1 MEKKTIGGEG
11 KTTEYQTLIQC
22 EDCGNVQPFNGK
34 LKPRAHTRCSACKK
48 DLYVIK
54 NIVPTD
60 YNDNADKVF
69 IQGLVDTFTDIKGN
83 IYVES
88 ADGKPTTIDLSILR
102 AFYKVFTGRAHRG
115 TKEDLLSLIIVYL
128 RSELGKL

>member
-1 MEKKTIGGEG
+1 MS
-11 KTTEYQTLIQC
+11 EYETLIQC
-22 EDCGNVQPFNGK
+22 PDCGSLQPFNGK

-48 DLYVIK
+48 DLYVMS

-60 YNDNADKVF
+60 YNDNAD
-69 IQGLVDTFTDIKGN
+69 IQISILETNNYTDSEGN
-83 IYVES
+83 IYVEN

-102 AFYKVFTGRAHRG
+102 AFYKIFTGRPHRG
-115 TKEDLLSLIIVYL
+115 TKEDCISLIIVYL